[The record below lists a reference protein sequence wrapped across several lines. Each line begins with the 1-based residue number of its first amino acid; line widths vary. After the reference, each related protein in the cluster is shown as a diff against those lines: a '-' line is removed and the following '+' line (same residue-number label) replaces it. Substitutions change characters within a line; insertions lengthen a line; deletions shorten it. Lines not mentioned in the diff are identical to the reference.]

1 MRKTKKII
9 SNPIFSVVV
18 FVLGIAFGTVG
29 NWCGLSFRT
38 NIDFNLFDVISMA
51 VTVAL
56 ALYIASVIETDIQ
69 KSQVGKSIWVNRF
82 ETIETL
88 CNKLSDNLLQKDI
101 DYTIVVNINHHLRSK
116 LTHIKEL
123 LKEHNIGLENDKD
136 FILLMKNIKKL
147 KDLLTNTPIDKK
159 DISKIEMR
167 NGIVNYSSAR
177 IKEIQRLINQI
188 DNNIFQMKLKMAY
201 S

>member
-1 MRKTKKII
+1 MRKIKRII
-9 SNPIFSVVV
+9 SNPILCVVV
-18 FVLGIAFGTVG
+18 FVLGIAFGSVG
-29 NWCGLSFRT
+29 NWCGLSFKT
-38 NIDFNLFDVISMA
+38 TIDFNLFDVISMT

-56 ALYIASVIETDIQ
+56 AIYIADVIESDIQ

-101 DYTIVVNINHHLRSK
+101 DYLIVVNINHHLRSK
-116 LTHIKEL
+116 LTHIKESF
-123 LKEHNIGLENDKD
+123 KERNIGLEDDKD

-159 DISKIEMR
+159 DVSKIEMR
-167 NGIVNYSSAR
+167 NGIVKYSSAR
-177 IKEIQRLINQI
+177 ISEIQQLIHRI
-188 DNNIFQMKLKMAY
+188 DNNIFQIKLKLA
-201 S
+201 SL

>member
-1 MRKTKKII
+1 
-9 SNPIFSVVV
+9 
-18 FVLGIAFGTVG
+18 
-29 NWCGLSFRT
+29 
-38 NIDFNLFDVISMA
+38 
-51 VTVAL
+51 
-56 ALYIASVIETDIQ
+56 
-69 KSQVGKSIWVNRF
+69 
-82 ETIETL
+82 
-88 CNKLSDNLLQKDI
+88 
-101 DYTIVVNINHHLRSK
+101 
-116 LTHIKEL
+116 
-123 LKEHNIGLENDKD
+123 
-136 FILLMKNIKKL
+136 MKNIKKL